1 MMFNLVLQLFLTYA
15 SFGFLHSTLPRLE
28 KIGHGYDLLY
38 GNPFTNGGDPGFKSP
53 IFLLSFNSSLTTPDN
68 KYLIPDGTTAQHNE
82 YYFFDKQAKEVT
94 GVNSYQKTLKN
105 FVDLG
110 ASIGLLENLF
120 QLGSFTYSSNFEKFE
135 TTTLRKSK
143 ISYFHS
149 ARVEKY
155 KLTMPTIVTLPLNID
170 FVAAVRNVL
179 TGRNDFTWVDFFN
192 RYGTHF
198 VWKTTLGGRMTFS
211 ESISQEEYQ
220 YLKSMGI
227 DIKSGVAAQI
237 PSGLNISTGYNWN
250 STNTR
255 KFDRMKK
262 HSHQTYVAVG
272 GLPNAERMQNYF
284 WFYYNER
291 VLFWLCIFFYS

>member
-1 MMFNLVLQLFLTYA
+1 MIGTLGLFENIYGKLQ
-15 SFGFLHSTLPRLE
+15 
-28 KIGHGYDLLY
+28 
-38 GNPFTNGGDPGFKSP
+38 NFK
-53 IFLLSFNSSLTTPDN
+53 
-68 KYLIPDGTTAQHNE
+68 
-82 YYFFDKQAKEVT
+82 
-94 GVNSYQKTLKN
+94 SYQKTVKN

-110 ASIGLLENLF
+110 ANIGVLENLF
-120 QLGSFTYSSNFEKFE
+120 QWGSFASSKNFEKFE
-135 TTTLRKSK
+135 TNTLRKSK

-170 FVAAVRNVL
+170 FVSAVRNVL

-227 DIKSGVAAQI
+227 DIKSK
-237 PSGLNISTGYNWN
+237 YN
-250 STNTR
+250 R
-255 KFDRMKK
+255 
-262 HSHQTYVAVG
+262 
-272 GLPNAERMQNYF
+272 
-284 WFYYNER
+284 
-291 VLFWLCIFFYS
+291 